1 MIDADEIQRTLDTA
15 TRYLEAGRHCCC
27 ASELGAAAAMLDA
40 AGEYPEANGYARRM
54 RTLWGKLW
62 SSTDNPHVLQD
73 IAERQRDETRGAL
86 R

>member
-1 MIDADEIQRTLDTA
+1 MIDADEIQRTLETA

-27 ASELGAAAAMLDA
+27 ASELGAAAAMVDA
-40 AGEYPEANGYARRM
+40 AGEYSESRGFAQRM
-54 RTLWGKLW
+54 RRLWRRLF
-62 SSTDNPHVLQD
+62 SESDNPHLLQD